1 MHKLVKLKK
10 KDLKGFFHGSSS
22 HVCFWVSIC
31 HLPSRSRL
39 WSECQR
45 SSGLWGVWP
54 IWPEPSS
61 WPTLLEHDVTSPKH
75 THLYVLCTRW
85 WVCDS
90 CISQFGGGGGAK
102 GGPLTTRSSKPA
114 RTFTHVYDG
123 WATTEADII
132 GIFVITDPF
141 KYTECRN
148 KQSTDTAKFF
158 HVNKTFAA
166 EELRLSLGTVHRDQK

>member
-1 MHKLVKLKK
+1 MCCVQGDESVIHAFPSL
-10 KDLKGFFHGSSS
+10 GG
-22 HVCFWVSIC
+22 VC
-31 HLPSRSRL
+31 
-39 WSECQR
+39 
-45 SSGLWGVWP
+45 
-54 IWPEPSS
+54 
-61 WPTLLEHDVTSPKH
+61 
-75 THLYVLCTRW
+75 
-85 WVCDS
+85 
-90 CISQFGGGGGAK
+90 AK

-123 WATTEADII
+123 QATTEADII

-148 KQSTDTAKFF
+148 KQSPDTAKFF